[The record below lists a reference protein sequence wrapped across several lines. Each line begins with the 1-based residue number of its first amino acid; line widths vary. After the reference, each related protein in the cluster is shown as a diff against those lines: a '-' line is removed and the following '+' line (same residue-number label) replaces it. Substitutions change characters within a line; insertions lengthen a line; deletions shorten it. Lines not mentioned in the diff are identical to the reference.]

1 MQQLSKAGAA
11 AGTMQG
17 QLTAKSVQAQRTPSG
32 RHWLGQVGNQNGSQ
46 TQAGWEQELLDFS
59 RTGQKGS
66 GPLDCPGGSSTDIPG
81 LKQGKDAHPKDG
93 SELCYM

>member
-1 MQQLSKAGAA
+1 M
-11 AGTMQG
+11 
-17 QLTAKSVQAQRTPSG
+17 
-32 RHWLGQVGNQNGSQ
+32 
-46 TQAGWEQELLDFS
+46 QAGWEQELLDFS